1 MAVGVWWETGQELY
15 SKLAALG
22 RLRTAALQ
30 CRRRHSVPGLV
41 FLAISGSSTK
51 LPGCLL
57 CPEGLWGHILT
68 GPHD

>member
-1 MAVGVWWETGQELY
+1 MAVGVRWVPGHEELY
-15 SKLAALG
+15 SWLAALG

-30 CRRRHSVPGLV
+30 CRSHHSVPGLV
-41 FLAISGSSTK
+41 FLAVSGSSMK

-68 GPHD
+68 GPT